1 MKKPHKK
8 SKDEEELDFDE
19 GMIDEDDDDRGW

>member
-8 SKDEEELDFDE
+8 SKDEEELDFDD
-19 GMIDEDDDDRGW
+19 GMIDEDDDDRW